1 MEQMD
6 DKQRLMLS
14 KLIKENNVTDQTP
27 LIRELKHSE
36 LILADVDRMVAV
48 LAKYPQP
55 LLPRSELLNDA
66 RAECAD
72 VANWLYCNY
81 TDIFVRVLK
90 GNMDMQMLR
99 QVIALLKQ
107 IEDGELNQHEAS
119 FQLGSLL
126 KKLYVDSAVKQ
137 VEKNDADA
145 NMSAAAAPKKEYV
158 KSNLTWD
165 DFKKQ
170 HRLR

>member
-1 MEQMD
+1 MD
-6 DKQRLMLS
+6 DNQRLMLS
-14 KLIKENNVTDQTP
+14 RLIKENNVADHTP

-36 LILADVDRMVAV
+36 RILAEVDAMVAV

-55 LLPRSELLNDA
+55 LLPRSELLNEA
-66 RAECAD
+66 RIECAAA
-72 VANWLYCNY
+72 ANWLYQYY

-99 QVIALLKQ
+99 QVIGLLKQ
-107 IEDGELNQHEAS
+107 IEDGDLDQHEAS
-119 FQLGSLL
+119 FQLGTLL

-145 NMSAAAAPKKEYV
+145 ATAATAAAAPKKEYV
-158 KSNLTWD
+158 KRTDLTWA

-170 HRLR
+170 HRLK